1 MQIKLKDGLLVGDEL
16 IMELTL
22 RKITTG
28 DLLDSEVA
36 AEQVKPTAQG
46 YKLIASSA
54 VMSAELYR
62 RSVAKI
68 GDLDGPLSIKQLK
81 LFSLDDYNLFRS
93 AYEKL
98 NNPVIDEVAENSA
111 EGR

>member
-1 MQIKLKDGLLVGDEL
+1 MQIKLKDGFLVGDEY
-16 IMELTL
+16 ITELTL

-36 AEQVKPTAQG
+36 AEQVKLTAQG
-46 YKLIASSA
+46 YQLIASSA

-68 GDLDGPLSIKQLK
+68 GDLDGPLSMKQLK
-81 LFSLDDYNLFRS
+81 SLSMIDYNLLRN
-93 AYEKL
+93 AYDAL
-98 NNPVIDEVAENSA
+98 NNPVVSEVAENSA

>member
-1 MQIKLKDGLLVGDEL
+1 MQIKLKDGVLIGDERITNL
-16 IMELTL
+16 IL
-22 RKITTG
+22 RKLTTG

-36 AEQVKPTAQG
+36 AEQVKLTAQG
-46 YKLIASSA
+46 HQLIASSA

-81 LFSLDDYNLFRS
+81 SLSLIDYKLLRN
-93 AYEKL
+93 AYDGL
-98 NNPVIDEVAENSA
+98 NNPTIDEVAENSA